1 LAELRASG
9 DQREVHFDTTVIITG
24 VPRDPDFLRD
34 NSPPLISKETE
45 SEPSS
50 DPAPSGLEEP
60 VASETSIL
68 SPPYIWVATRQATED
83 GDPGQIAE
91 AWVTVEG
98 GCVTLTDRDGKHVNS
113 RAMLKGEDPAA
124 LARVLL
130 HEARAGTDFN
140 WAISYQKSGVA

>member
-1 LAELRASG
+1 MSADGRQS
-9 DQREVHFDTTVIITG
+9 I
-24 VPRDPDFLRD
+24 P
-34 NSPPLISKETE
+34 SPPQYT
-45 SEPSS
+45 
-50 DPAPSGLEEP
+50 G
-60 VASETSIL
+60 
-68 SPPYIWVATRQATED
+68 SPLAKRRRH

-98 GCVTLTDRDGKHVNS
+98 GCVTLTDRDGKHINS

-140 WAISYQKSGVA
+140 RAISYPKSGVA